1 MHNLTEKA
9 VLDRKTDDV
18 TSGRTDPA
26 HGCFK
31 RFRGEWVKARG
42 EIRKKCPWDVGL
54 PKIEITIGFVGL
66 SENVGWDYGI
76 GGRIG
81 TPI

>member
-1 MHNLTEKA
+1 MTSQA
-9 VLDRKTDDV
+9 VERIPR
-18 TSGRTDPA
+18 SGFF
-26 HGCFK
+26 G

-54 PKIEITIGFVGL
+54 PKIEITIGIAGL
-66 SENVGWDYGI
+66 SENVVWDYGI
-76 GGRIG
+76 GGPIS